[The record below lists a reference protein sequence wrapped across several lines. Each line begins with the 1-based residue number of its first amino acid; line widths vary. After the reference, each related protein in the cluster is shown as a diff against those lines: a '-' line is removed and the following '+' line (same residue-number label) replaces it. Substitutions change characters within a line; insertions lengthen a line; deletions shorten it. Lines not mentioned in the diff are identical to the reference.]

1 MKTCERLGLSLT
13 KCSAD
18 DYFVDSD
25 GVYNF
30 DRDKLGKAHGYSKHT
45 AEQAM
50 SKDVDVV
57 VIDNTNTMQKEM
69 NPYEKM
75 AKRKGYRVV
84 KHVVGSFDEESL
96 KLYAER
102 NVHGVPL
109 EAIKRMAGR
118 FQR

>member
-1 MKTCERLGLSLT
+1 MGLST
-13 KCSAD
+13 VKCSAD
-18 DYFVDSD
+18 DYFTDSE
-25 GVYNF
+25 GNYNF
-30 DRDKLGKAHGYSKHT
+30 DRDKLGKAHGHSRHV

-50 SKDVDVV
+50 LADIDVV
-57 VIDNTNTMQKEM
+57 IVDNTNTMQKEM

-75 AKRKGYRVV
+75 AKRCGYQVV
-84 KHVVGSFDEESL
+84 KHVVGNLDEESL